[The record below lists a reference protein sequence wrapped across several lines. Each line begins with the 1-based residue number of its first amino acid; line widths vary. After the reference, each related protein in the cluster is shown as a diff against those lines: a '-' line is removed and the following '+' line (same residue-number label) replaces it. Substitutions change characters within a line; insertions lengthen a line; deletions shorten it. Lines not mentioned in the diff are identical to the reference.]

1 MPAHMTR
8 ENKRAHSALED
19 WASYIHLQGSSEI
32 GFAITEWK
40 IRVQTPPRALVPRV
54 AFTPPTVKA
63 VENWYSEATETL
75 KRHGR
80 DESAQRKIVPY
91 GRVGNH
97 TRVPCRL
104 TAAQVALDGA
114 VVYQLCFAPE
124 HETI

>member
-40 IRVQTPPRALVPRV
+40 IRVQTPPRALIPRV

-75 KRHGR
+75 KRHAYMYYLSVPSQHR
-80 DESAQRKIVPY
+80 MISSSQYKYLLRKVSKYLQNIV
-91 GRVGNH
+91 
-97 TRVPCRL
+97 
-104 TAAQVALDGA
+104 
-114 VVYQLCFAPE
+114 
-124 HETI
+124 